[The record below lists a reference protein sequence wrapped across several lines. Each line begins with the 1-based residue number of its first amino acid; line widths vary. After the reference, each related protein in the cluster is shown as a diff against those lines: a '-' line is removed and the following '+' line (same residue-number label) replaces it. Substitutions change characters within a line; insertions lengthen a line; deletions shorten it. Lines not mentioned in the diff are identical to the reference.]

1 MSEILIMWVV
11 SILQVLIAVGLLN
24 VWIVRSGHATK
35 YRGGKARNMKEEF
48 AVYGLPKW
56 FMYVI
61 GFLKVVIAIV
71 TLMSAFVPS
80 FMYPLGIGALML
92 LVLLM
97 LGALS
102 MHLKIHDRLV
112 KMLPALTMLSM
123 AVIAIALT
131 RLV

>member
-24 VWIVRSGHATK
+24 VWIVRSGHTTK